1 MSQALTDLISLLT
14 LECSGEHRFIGKG
27 STGDGAAAT
36 YGGHFLGQAISA
48 ALHDSDATFMLHSMH
63 GYFLR
68 GGVPNQPIVYDVQTI
83 REGRS
88 FCTKRVIASQENKIN
103 FELLASF
110 NKKESGKNFE
120 SIATTDLSHITLPEN
135 IEPYRD
141 IMAKLDPL
149 PLPEEW
155 ALREHGIDVR
165 IVNAPWA
172 SGGLS
177 QQGGINM
184 WIKTNGLAPPAPKLH
199 AAMLAY
205 QSDES
210 IADNVLLPFNLTW
223 GSPDLFFV
231 SLDHALWL
239 HSPIDLNEWHFV
251 EQKPITVQNNR
262 GLAAAKVWS
271 PSGLLVASFTQE
283 VLMRESP

>member
-14 LECSGEHRFIGKG
+14 LERSDEHRFIGEG
-27 STGDGAAAT
+27 STGDGAPAT

-68 GGVPNQPIVYDVQTI
+68 GGIPNQPILYTVQTI

-88 FCTKRVIASQENKIN
+88 FCTKRVTASQKNKTT
-103 FELLASF
+103 FELLASL
-110 NKKESGKNFE
+110 NKKESGENFE
-120 SIATTDLSHITLPEN
+120 SIATKDLSNITLPKN

-141 IMAKLDPL
+141 IMTKLDPL

-172 SGGLS
+172 SSGLS

-184 WIKTNGLAPPAPKLH
+184 WIKTNGIAPIEPKLH

-223 GSPDLFFV
+223 GSPGLFFV

-239 HSPIDLNEWHFV
+239 HNPINLNEWHFV
-251 EQKPITVQNNR
+251 EQKPVTIQNNR

-271 PSGLLVASFTQE
+271 TSGLLVASFNQE

>member
-1 MSQALTDLISLLT
+1 MPQALSELIALLT
-14 LECSGEHRFIGKG
+14 LEPSGHNAFVGRG
-27 STGDGAAAT
+27 SSGDGADAT
-36 YGGHFLGQAISA
+36 YGGHFLGQAIAA
-48 ALHDSDATFMLHSMH
+48 ALSTGDTDFQLHSMH
-63 GYFLR
+63 GYFLK
-68 GGVPNQPIVYDVQTI
+68 GGKPNQSITYKVKTL

-88 FCTKRVIASQENKIN
+88 FCTKRVTASQGKNTN

-110 NKKESGKNFE
+110 NKQEREDFFHST
-120 SIATTDLSHITLPEN
+120 ATRDLAQIPRPEV
-135 IEPYRD
+135 IEPYKS
-141 IMAKLDPL
+141 IMAKLDPI

-165 IVNAPWA
+165 IVNAPWVP
-172 SGGLS
+172 SGLS
-177 QQGGINM
+177 KNGGINM
-184 WIKTNGLAPPAPKLH
+184 WIKANGVAPSDPAVH

-239 HSPIDLNEWHFV
+239 HRPINLNDWHFV
-251 EQKPITVQNNR
+251 EQKPITVENNR
-262 GLAAAKVWS
+262 GVASAKVWS
-271 PSGLLVASFTQE
+271 ESGSLVASFTQE
-283 VLMRESP
+283 ILMRLR

>member
-1 MSQALTDLISLLT
+1 MSQALADLISLLT
-14 LECSGEHRFIGKG
+14 LECSSEHRFIGKG

-48 ALHDSDATFMLHSMH
+48 ALHDSDSTFMLHSMH

-68 GGVPNQPIVYDVQTI
+68 GGIPNQPILYNVQTI

-88 FCTKRVIASQENKIN
+88 FCTKRVVATQENTIN

-110 NKKESGKNFE
+110 NKKESGKSFE
-120 SIATTDLSHITLPEN
+120 SIATKDLSDITLPEN
-135 IEPYRD
+135 IKPYRD

-165 IVNAPWA
+165 IVNAPW
-172 SGGLS
+172 SSSGLS

-184 WIKTNGLAPPAPKLH
+184 WIKANGLAPPEPKLH
-199 AAMLAY
+199 L
-205 QSDES
+205 
-210 IADNVLLPFNLTW
+210 
-223 GSPDLFFV
+223 
-231 SLDHALWL
+231 SLIH
-239 HSPIDLNEWHFV
+239 I
-251 EQKPITVQNNR
+251 
-262 GLAAAKVWS
+262 
-271 PSGLLVASFTQE
+271 
-283 VLMRESP
+283 

>member
-1 MSQALTDLISLLT
+1 MSQALADLIALLT
-14 LECSGEHRFIGKG
+14 LERSGEHRFIGKG
-27 STGDGAAAT
+27 SIGDGAAAT

-68 GGVPNQPIVYDVQTI
+68 GGIPNQPIIYNVETI

-88 FCTKRVIASQENKIN
+88 FCTKRVIASQENKTN

-120 SIATTDLSHITLPEN
+120 SIATRDLSQITLPEN

-165 IVNAPWA
+165 IVNAPWSS
-172 SGGLS
+172 SGIS

-184 WIKTNGLAPPAPKLH
+184 WIKANGLAPPEPKLH

-223 GSPDLFFV
+223 GSPGLFFV

-239 HSPIDLNEWHFV
+239 HSPINLNEWHFV
-251 EQKPITVQNNR
+251 EQKPITIQNNR

-271 PSGLLVASFTQE
+271 ASGLLVASFTQE